1 MKRICDFKG
10 SAAIILMGDIMD
22 YLQLIFGIEAVQKLP
37 KGSSMYTIMGAA
49 MKAQPEVI
57 IRLASRIR
65 EIPETEIEETWSTS
79 EFWELF
85 GELYGSMEIRNL
97 FTSQRQATKTQLTS
111 TGSAMENTEDGAK

>member
-1 MKRICDFKG
+1 MKRICDYKG
-10 SAAIILMGDIMD
+10 SAALILMGDIMD

-37 KGSSMYTIMGAA
+37 KGSSIYTIMGTA

-65 EIPETEIEETWSTS
+65 EIPETEIEETWSTK
-79 EFWELF
+79 EFWDLF

-111 TGSAMENTEDGAK
+111 TGSAMENTEDGEK